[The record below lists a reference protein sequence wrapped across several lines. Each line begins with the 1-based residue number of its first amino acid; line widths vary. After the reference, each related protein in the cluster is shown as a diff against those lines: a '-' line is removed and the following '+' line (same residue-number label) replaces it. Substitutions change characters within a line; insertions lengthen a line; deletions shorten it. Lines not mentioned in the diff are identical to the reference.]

1 MKQNHHFTGL
11 TDAQVIESR
20 QKYGANVLTPPTE
33 ESMWDK
39 VKDCMHFWLLKVDLA
54 IFVIA
59 VLAAIILPSAGIY
72 SHEDCGLHQ
81 YFLLSSLH

>member
-59 VLAAIILPSAGIY
+59 VLAQLSFLVQG
-72 SHEDCGLHQ
+72 STLTKDCGLHQ
-81 YFLLSSLH
+81 YFLLTSLH